1 MRGRRVLS
9 AILVVLPAIV
19 GVATYPTTLKAA
31 SDASDCK
38 AKPNSTAP
46 VGSRWQYHI
55 NRVDHRHCWFLTS
68 RSLVAHTRMSPASH
82 RSHSVDAPDATA
94 GSNAPQGGQV
104 TPEVA
109 PAQPAKIE
117 SAAASEQSTASE
129 HQPLLV
135 DLPTS
140 DDLIPKM
147 VTTITYSAHSAP
159 EASPPVGPFPEGKRV
174 GAQNLPRGGGT
185 DLMFLGGALATA
197 VLVAG
202 LVFQIIGRLRQVRL
216 THPHHDAGA
225 AIAQSVEEAVPVSSP
240 TRSKSFGHAIARS
253 NPTDDL
259 KSKVDQWIFDLQ
271 KSRAHVSSVSFASR
285 APTTEP
291 ALVEDRSLVVAFP
304 SASRPSTR
312 EALTPAC

>member
-19 GVATYPTTLKAA
+19 GVATYPMTLKAA

-68 RSLVAHTRMSPASH
+68 KSFVAHTRMSRASRRGH
-82 RSHSVDAPDATA
+82 RVNAPDANA
-94 GSNAPQGGQV
+94 GPNAPRGGQV
-104 TPEVA
+104 TPEIA
-109 PAQPAKIE
+109 STQPAKIE

-135 DLPTS
+135 DAPTS

-159 EASPPVGPFPEGKRV
+159 EASSPIGPLPEVKRV
-174 GAQNLPRGGGT
+174 GAQSLPRGGGT

-197 VLVAG
+197 LLVAG

-216 THPHHDAGA
+216 THSHHDAGA
-225 AIAQSVEEAVPVSSP
+225 GIAQSVEKAVPVSSP
-240 TRSKSFGHAIARS
+240 TRSKSFGHAAARS
-253 NPTDDL
+253 DPTD
-259 KSKVDQWIFDLQ
+259 
-271 KSRAHVSSVSFASR
+271 
-285 APTTEP
+285 EP
-291 ALVEDRSLVVAFP
+291 QVEDGPMDIRPAKIESTCFVHLVCI
-304 SASRPSTR
+304 
-312 EALTPAC
+312 ACSHG

>member
-1 MRGRRVLS
+1 MFWAGTMRGRRVLL
-9 AILVVLPAIV
+9 AILVVLPEIV
-19 GVATYPTTLKAA
+19 GVATYPSTLKAA

-46 VGSRWQYHI
+46 VGSRWQYHV

-68 RSLVAHTRMSPASH
+68 KSLVAHTRMSPASRRGH
-82 RSHSVDAPDATA
+82 RLNTPDANA
-94 GSNAPQGGQV
+94 GANAPRGGQV
-104 TPEVA
+104 TPEEA
-109 PAQPAKIE
+109 STRPAKIE

-135 DLPTS
+135 DAPTS

-147 VTTITYSAHSAP
+147 VTSVTYSAYSAP
-159 EASPPVGPFPEGKRV
+159 EASPPVGPLPQVKRV
-174 GAQNLPRGGGT
+174 GAQSVPRGGGT
-185 DLMFLGGALATA
+185 DVMFLGGALATA
-197 VLVAG
+197 LLVTG

-216 THPHHDAGA
+216 THSHHDAGA
-225 AIAQSVEEAVPVSSP
+225 GIAQPVEEAVPVSPP
-240 TRSKSFGHAIARS
+240 TRSKSFGHAVARS
-253 NPTDDL
+253 DPTDDL

-291 ALVEDRSLVVAFP
+291 ALVED
-304 SASRPSTR
+304 
-312 EALTPAC
+312 

>member
-19 GVATYPTTLKAA
+19 GMATYPTTLKAA
-31 SDASDCK
+31 SDASDCN

-68 RSLVAHTRMSPASH
+68 RSLVAHTRMSPASR

-94 GSNAPQGGQV
+94 GSNAPQGSQV

-109 PAQPAKIE
+109 SAQPAKIE

-174 GAQNLPRGGGT
+174 GAQKLPRGGGS

-216 THPHHDAGA
+216 THSHYDAGA
-225 AIAQSVEEAVPVSSP
+225 AIAQSVEEAVPVSS
-240 TRSKSFGHAIARS
+240 KSFGHAIARS
-253 NPTDDL
+253 DPTDDL

-271 KSRAHVSSVSFASR
+271 KSRAHVSSVSLASR

-304 SASRPSTR
+304 SACRPSTR

>member
-19 GVATYPTTLKAA
+19 GVATYPMTLKAA

-68 RSLVAHTRMSPASH
+68 KSLVAHTRMSPASRRGH
-82 RSHSVDAPDATA
+82 RVNAPDANA
-94 GSNAPQGGQV
+94 GPNAPRGGQV

-109 PAQPAKIE
+109 STQPAKIE

-135 DLPTS
+135 DAPTS

-159 EASPPVGPFPEGKRV
+159 EASPPIGPLPEVKRV
-174 GAQNLPRGGGT
+174 GAQGLPRGGGT

-197 VLVAG
+197 LLVAG

-216 THPHHDAGA
+216 THSHHDAGA
-225 AIAQSVEEAVPVSSP
+225 GKVEKAVPVSSP
-240 TRSKSFGHAIARS
+240 TRSKSFGHAVARS
-253 NPTDDL
+253 DPTDDL

-271 KSRAHVSSVSFASR
+271 KSRAHVSSISFASR
-285 APTTEP
+285 APTAEP
-291 ALVEDRSLVVAFP
+291 ALVED
-304 SASRPSTR
+304 
-312 EALTPAC
+312 

>member
-19 GVATYPTTLKAA
+19 GVATYPMTLKAA

-68 RSLVAHTRMSPASH
+68 KSLVAHTRMSPASRRGH
-82 RSHSVDAPDATA
+82 RVNASDANA
-94 GSNAPQGGQV
+94 GPNAPRGGQV

-109 PAQPAKIE
+109 STQPAKIE

-135 DLPTS
+135 DAPTS

-159 EASPPVGPFPEGKRV
+159 EASPPIGPLPEVKRV
-174 GAQNLPRGGGT
+174 GAQSLPRGGGT
-185 DLMFLGGALATA
+185 DLMFLGGALAT
-197 VLVAG
+197 VLLVAG

-216 THPHHDAGA
+216 AHSHHDAGA
-225 AIAQSVEEAVPVSSP
+225 GIAQSVEKAVPVSSP
-240 TRSKSFGHAIARS
+240 TRSKSFGHAVARS
-253 NPTDDL
+253 DPTDDL

-271 KSRAHVSSVSFASR
+271 KSRAHVSSISFASR
-285 APTTEP
+285 APTAEP
-291 ALVEDRSLVVAFP
+291 ALVED
-304 SASRPSTR
+304 
-312 EALTPAC
+312 

>member
-1 MRGRRVLS
+1 MLWAGTMRGRRVLS

-19 GVATYPTTLKAA
+19 RVATYRSTLKAA

-38 AKPNSTAP
+38 AKPNSAPP

-55 NRVDHRHCWFLTS
+55 NRVDHRHCWFLTAK
-68 RSLVAHTRMSPASH
+68 SLVAHTRMSPASRRGH
-82 RSHSVDAPDATA
+82 RVNAPDANA
-94 GSNAPQGGQV
+94 GPNAPRGGQV

-109 PAQPAKIE
+109 STQPAKIE

-135 DLPTS
+135 DAPTS

-147 VTTITYSAHSAP
+147 VTSITYSAHSAP
-159 EASPPVGPFPEGKRV
+159 EASPPPAGPLPEVKRA
-174 GAQNLPRGGGT
+174 GAQSVPRGGGT

-216 THPHHDAGA
+216 THSHHDAGA
-225 AIAQSVEEAVPVSSP
+225 GIAQSVEEAVPVSSP
-240 TRSKSFGHAIARS
+240 TRSNPSDMQLCGAIRPMTS
-253 NPTDDL
+253 
-259 KSKVDQWIFDLQ
+259 
-271 KSRAHVSSVSFASR
+271 SRRWTNGYLTCKNREHVF
-285 APTTEP
+285 
-291 ALVEDRSLVVAFP
+291 
-304 SASRPSTR
+304 RPSRLRVPPRLSLPSWRTDR
-312 EALTPAC
+312 LSSPAHQLA